1 VTTSHVSYAGDDQNQ
16 AIRGRFQKF
25 MQFFCKLVVKKLIRG
40 LVHIASLDTFVARVQ
55 KWPNLRPTVSTAYL
69 GGVVALTKRT
79 TPGLSDSKLL
89 NSDDHGLN
97 RRSESCVKGPQAIA
111 IEKDVSR
118 GSCFNPWLFE
128 VDAVE
133 GSKRG
138 N

>member
-1 VTTSHVSYAGDDQNQ
+1 MAQSKA
-16 AIRGRFQKF
+16 RGQYSVPGWRS
-25 MQFFCKLVVKKLIRG
+25 G
-40 LVHIASLDTFVARVQ
+40 S
-55 KWPNLRPTVSTAYL
+55 
-69 GGVVALTKRT
+69 TKRT

-128 VDAVE
+128 VDAVD